1 MLQFLLKIDAIIFL
15 FLEIKRDSRETRGE
29 IEIISPR
36 FLA

>member
-15 FLEIKRDSRETRGE
+15 FLEIKRDDIETWG
-29 IEIISPR
+29 IELVSPS